1 MAWTFHFSRAHRINV
16 FFDRAVPGGNP
27 QTGIYNFCNPGAI
40 SHNQVLELYRDLTN
54 FQTDFGVSDGLLCVF
69 FLVGWD
75 TEKNLFSG
83 KWGQRVSKMQKPSFL
98 WYDSCFCGNILV
110 VWCFHF
116 SCDFSI
122 AGSREGLY
130 WPRLQVGQLHHRRT
144 GQGDHRSTLQQWAE
158 PTQDVEGLALRFA
171 LSMWL
176 KDVKVGE
183 WFNDVSA
190 RALQMPNG
198 PHQFFFSWD
207 DARLLH
213 LW

>member
-1 MAWTFHFSRAHRINV
+1 MNEPSFFHGLFSFTC
-16 FFDRAVPGGNP
+16 FFTVLSWWFP

-40 SHNQVLELYRDLTN
+40 SHNQVLELYRDLTM
-54 FQTDFGVSDGLLCVF
+54 FIQRKTGVGTDFRVFLFLLVEIRKKISSVENGDKSF
-69 FLVGWD
+69 
-75 TEKNLFSG
+75 KNAKTIISMVWF
-83 KWGQRVSKMQKPSFL
+83 MFL
-98 WYDSCFCGNILV
+98 WYSLWFDVSTSV
-110 VWCFHF
+110 R
-116 SCDFSI
+116 DFSI
-122 AGSREGLY
+122 AGGREGLY

-176 KDVKVGE
+176 EDVKVGE

-190 RALQMPNG
+190 RALQIPN
-198 PHQFFFSWD
+198 QFFFFGD